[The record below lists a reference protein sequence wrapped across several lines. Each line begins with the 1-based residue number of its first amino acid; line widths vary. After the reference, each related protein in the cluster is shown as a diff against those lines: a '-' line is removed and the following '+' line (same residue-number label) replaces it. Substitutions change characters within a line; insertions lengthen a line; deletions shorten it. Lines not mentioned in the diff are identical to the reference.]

1 MTTRAD
7 RAIAALREPDY
18 TLARVPNTIRQS
30 IAEVIE
36 DQATAIERAYGILWR
51 MPDAATGHARKLL
64 LESIDKDGQR
74 RGIEYATKIF
84 GPTTEQEILA
94 RSP

>member
-1 MTTRAD
+1 MSTRAD
-7 RAIAALREPDY
+7 RAIAALHEPDY

-36 DQATAIERAYGILWR
+36 DQAKALERAYGILWR

-64 LESIDKDGQR
+64 LEAIDKDGQR
-74 RGIEYATKIF
+74 RGIEYAQKMF
-84 GPTTEQEILA
+84 GPATEAEFLA
-94 RSP
+94 SE